1 MTQAASYDSE
11 GWQERAKD
19 WIDRSA
25 RFEEQVRPLT
35 DAMLAAS
42 GLQPGYRV
50 LELACGPGGMISNV
64 AQSILPDGELVATD
78 ISEAMVAGAAAVV
91 EAEGLGNVETRTM
104 GIDWLDSPAAVADRI
119 LCRFG
124 YMFAVDPESALH
136 EARRVLKPGGRLI
149 AATWDLPEVNAYGV
163 VPNRAL
169 EMAGLGKVPVG
180 GDRGM
185 FRLGSADDLKE
196 LAFSAGF
203 IEAAVTPVPL
213 SFEFESLEDLL
224 EWVCGMSQ
232 TVETALRTAGPEG
245 QIAFD
250 QAMTEL
256 VVPYSNTSGGIS
268 LPGVA
273 LLLTAEA

>member
-1 MTQAASYDSE
+1 MTEAASYDSE
-11 GWQERAKD
+11 GWESRAKD
-19 WIDRSA
+19 WIDRSD

-35 DAMLAAS
+35 NAMVAAS
-42 GLQPGYRV
+42 DLRSGHRV
-50 LELACGPGGMISNV
+50 LELACGPGGMIPRI
-64 AQSILPDGELVATD
+64 AAGILPDGELVATD
-78 ISEAMVAGAAAVV
+78 ISDAMVAGAASVAKSH
-91 EAEGLGNVETRTM
+91 GLQNVETRTM

-136 EARRVLKPGGRLI
+136 EARRVLKPGGRLV

-169 EMAGLGKVPVG
+169 EMAGLGKVPVV

-185 FRLGSADDLKE
+185 FRLGSADDLRE

-203 IEAAVTPVPL
+203 IEASVTPVEL
-213 SFEFESLEDLL
+213 SFDFDSLEDLL
-224 EWVCGMSQ
+224 VWVCGMSQ

-250 QAMTEL
+250 EAMTEL
-256 VVPYSNTSGGIS
+256 VVPFTKDGGKIH

>member
-11 GWQERAKD
+11 GWQARAKD
-19 WIDRSA
+19 WIDRSD
-25 RFEEQVRPLT
+25 RFEEQVQPLT
-35 DAMLAAS
+35 DAMLVAS
-42 GLQPGYRV
+42 DLRAGHRV
-50 LELACGPGGMISNV
+50 LELACGPGGMIPRI
-64 AQSILPDGELVATD
+64 AAGILPDGELVATD
-78 ISEAMVAGAAAVV
+78 ISDAMVAGAASVV
-91 EAEGLGNVETRTM
+91 KSNGLLNVETRAM

-136 EARRVLKPGGRLI
+136 EARRVLKPGGRLV

-169 EMAGLGKVPVG
+169 EMAGLGKVPVV

-185 FRLGSADDLKE
+185 FRLGSADELKE
-196 LAFSAGF
+196 LVLSAGF
-203 IEAAVTPVPL
+203 IDVSVTRTEL
-213 SFEFESLEDLL
+213 SFDFESLDDLL

-250 QAMTEL
+250 QAMSEL
-256 VVPYSNTSGGIS
+256 VIPFTKDGGTIT

>member
-1 MTQAASYDSE
+1 MTEGASYDSE
-11 GWQERAKD
+11 GWQARAKD
-19 WIDRSA
+19 WIDRSP
-25 RFEEQVRPLT
+25 RFEEQVLPLT
-35 DAMLAAS
+35 EAMLAAS
-42 GLQPGYRV
+42 DLQPGHRV
-50 LELACGPGGMISNV
+50 LELACGPGGMIPIL

-91 EAEGLGNVETRTM
+91 EAHALENVETRTM

-149 AATWDLPEVNAYGV
+149 AATWDLPEVNPYGV
-163 VPNRAL
+163 IPNRAL
-169 EMAGLGKVPVG
+169 EISGLGKVPVV

-185 FRLGSADDLKE
+185 FRLGSADDLRE
-196 LAFSAGF
+196 LALSAGF
-203 IEAAVTPVPL
+203 IEVQATPVQL
-213 SFEFESLEDLL
+213 SFDFASLEDVL

-232 TVETALRTAGPEG
+232 TVDEALSTAGPDG
-245 QIAFD
+245 QFAFD
-250 QAMTEL
+250 QVMTEL
-256 VVPYSNTSGGIS
+256 VVPYSNGSGEIS